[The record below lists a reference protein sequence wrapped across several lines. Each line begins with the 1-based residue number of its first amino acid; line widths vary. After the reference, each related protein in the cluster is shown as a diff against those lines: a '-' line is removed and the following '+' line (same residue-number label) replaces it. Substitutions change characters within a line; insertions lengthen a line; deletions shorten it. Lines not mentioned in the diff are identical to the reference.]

1 MVRRKAVYRSNL
13 YEWNLLVLLKS
24 QVIHCVTED
33 RQSNGQADIA
43 AIQPCDVYVFVLKA
57 DESAD
62 TALEQVKAI
71 GYDAPYRGGNAPVWL
86 VKLSFDSKMHRQLD
100 AKAERL

>member
-1 MVRRKAVYRSNL
+1 MESACAIEVAGHPLCDGGSAIQRSGG
-13 YEWNLLVLLKS
+13 
-24 QVIHCVTED
+24 H
-33 RQSNGQADIA
+33 R
-43 AIQPCDVYVFVLKA
+43 AIQPCGVYVFVLKA

-86 VKLSFDSKMHRQLD
+86 VKLSFDSKMHR
-100 AKAERL
+100 